1 MATTVR
7 HDIENVKTR
16 RARGRFTKLGSTSES
31 VRMALETVRANKLRS
46 GLTILGI
53 VIGVTTVIA
62 ISSIISGLNNNV
74 QNWVNSL
81 GSNVLWCYHMPVI
94 GIRPTAEML
103 ARPKLTPEDAI
114 AMRSLPHV
122 VTVNAGARHV
132 NPIFQVGVIGVKYGK
147 KQAQGTMLEGDQ
159 SVVNL
164 VTEMDFIQGRMYT
177 QSEDE
182 RAAHVVILG
191 NTTYTKLF
199 GNANAIGKEVEIEGQ
214 MFTVIG
220 VLDKLKEA
228 FGGGDN
234 PDDNRALFPLNT
246 FLHLHPEDATQSG
259 MWISVKYDSPKN
271 KDLVEDEVR
280 EMLRIRRKVKT
291 WQPDNFAVFSPDSI
305 ARLWKALT
313 GGLAIF
319 MVAVSSVGLMVG
331 GVGVMNIMLVSVT
344 ERTRE
349 IGVRKAIGATKRNIL
364 VQFTTEAITL
374 CAIGGVIGILV
385 GGIITFIVRELVTI
399 LPATMSGMWAFIG
412 FTVSLAIGLIFGIY
426 PAWKAATL
434 DPIEAL
440 RYE

>member
-1 MATTVR
+1 MATTVQNEIQR
-7 HDIENVKTR
+7 GKAR
-16 RARGRFTKLGSTSES
+16 RSRFTKLGSAGES
-31 VRMALETVRANKLRS
+31 VRMALETVRTNKLRS

-81 GSNVLWCYHMPVI
+81 GSNVLWCYHFQI
-94 GIRPTAEML
+94 GRRPTAAEL
-103 ARPKLTPEDAI
+103 ARKKLTPEDAI

-122 VTVNAGARHV
+122 VTANAGVRHV
-132 NPIFQVGVIGVKYGK
+132 NQIFQVGIIGVKYGK
-147 KQAQGTMLEGDQ
+147 KQAQGTELEGDQ
-159 SVVNL
+159 SVL
-164 VTEMDFIQGRMYT
+164 PQVTELDFNQGRMFT
-177 QSEDE
+177 ENEDQ

-191 NTTYTKLF
+191 YDTYTKLF
-199 GNANAIGKEVEIEGQ
+199 GKGNAVGKEVEIEGQ
-214 MFTVIG
+214 MFNVIG

-246 FLHLHPEDATQSG
+246 FLHLHPEDATQNG
-259 MWISVKYDSPKN
+259 VWISVKYDNPKN
-271 KDLVEDEVR
+271 KDLVEEEVR
-280 EMLRIRRKVKT
+280 ELLRIRRKVHS
-291 WQPDNFAVFSPDSI
+291 WQPDDFAIFSPDTI
-305 ARLWKALT
+305 ERLWKALT

-374 CAIGGVIGILV
+374 CAIGGVLGILI
-385 GGIITFIVRELVTI
+385 GGMITFIIRELVTI
-399 LPATMSGMWAFIG
+399 LPATMSTMWAVIG
-412 FTVSLAIGLIFGIY
+412 FTVSLAIGLVFGIY

>member
-1 MATTVR
+1 M
-7 HDIENVKTR
+7 
-16 RARGRFTKLGSTSES
+16 KLGSTGES
-31 VRMALETVRANKLRS
+31 IKMALDTVRANKLRS

-53 VIGVTTVIA
+53 VIGVTTVIT

-74 QNWVNSL
+74 QDWVNSL
-81 GSNVLWCYHMPVI
+81 GSNVLWIYHMPVI
-94 GIRPTAEML
+94 GVRPTAEML
-103 ARPKLTPEDAI
+103 ARKKLTQDDAI

-122 VTVNAGARHV
+122 IAANAGVRHV
-132 NPIFQVGVIGVKYGK
+132 NPIFQVGIIGIKYGTK
-147 KQAQGTMLEGDQ
+147 KTQGTMLEGDQ
-159 SVVNL
+159 VAVKDT
-164 VTEMDFIQGRMYT
+164 TEMSFIQGRMYT
-177 QSEDE
+177 ESEDE
-182 RAAHVVILG
+182 RAANVVILG
-191 NTTYTKLF
+191 HDAWAKLF
-199 GNANAIGKEVEIEGQ
+199 GKEDAIGKEVQIEGQ

-246 FLHLHPEDATQSG
+246 FLKLHPEDATQSG
-259 MWISVKYDSPKN
+259 MWLSVKYDDPRN
-271 KDLVEDEVR
+271 RDLVEDEVR
-280 EMLRIRRKVKT
+280 ELLRIRRKVKT
-291 WQPDNFAVFSPDSI
+291 WQPDNFAIFSPDSI
-305 ARLWKALT
+305 ARLWHELT

-349 IGVRKAIGATKRNIL
+349 IGVRKAIGATKKNIL
-364 VQFTTEAITL
+364 VQFTMEAITL
-374 CAIGGVIGILV
+374 CAIGGIIGILV
-385 GGIITFIVRELVTI
+385 GAIITLLIRLIVSA
-399 LPATMSGMWAFIG
+399 LPATMSTMWTLIG

>member
-1 MATTVR
+1 M
-7 HDIENVKTR
+7 K
-16 RARGRFTKLGSTSES
+16 FGSTGES

-53 VIGVTTVIA
+53 VIGVTTVIT

-81 GSNVLWCYHMPVI
+81 GSNVLWVYHMPVI
-94 GIRPTAEML
+94 GVRPTAAML
-103 ARPKLTPEDAI
+103 ARKKLTPQDAI
-114 AMRSLPHV
+114 ALRSLPHV

-132 NPIFQVGVIGVKYGK
+132 NPTFQVGVIGVKYGK
-147 KQAQGTMLEGDQ
+147 KQAQGTLLEGDQ
-159 SVVNL
+159 TAVAETTQL
-164 VTEMDFIQGRMYT
+164 DFLQGRMYT
-177 QSEDE
+177 QTEDQ
-182 RAAHVVILG
+182 RASHVVILG
-191 NTTYTKLF
+191 HDTWQKLF
-199 GNANAIGKEVEIEGQ
+199 GRANAIGKGVEIEGN
-214 MFTVIG
+214 MYTVIG

-246 FLHLHPEDATQSG
+246 FLQLHPEDNA
-259 MWISVKYDSPKN
+259 MWISVKYDDPKN
-271 KDLVEDEVR
+271 KDLVEEEVR
-280 EMLRIRRKVKT
+280 AMLRIRRKVRS
-291 WQPDNFAVFSPDSI
+291 WQPDDFAIFSPDTI
-305 ARLWKALT
+305 ARLWKELT

-364 VQFTTEAITL
+364 VQFTMEATTL
-374 CAIGGVIGILV
+374 CAIGGIVGVLIGA
-385 GGIITFIVRELVTI
+385 IITFLIRAIITI
-399 LPATMSGMWAFIG
+399 LPATMSPTWAMIG
-412 FTVSLAIGLIFGIY
+412 FTVSLAIGLVFGIY

>member
-1 MATTVR
+1 MATTKLQPEIQKAR
-7 HDIENVKTR
+7 TR
-16 RARGRFTKLGSTSES
+16 RSRFTRLGSTGES
-31 VRMALETVRANKLRS
+31 VRMALETVRTNKLRS

-94 GIRPTAEML
+94 GVQPTAAML
-103 ARPKLTPEDAI
+103 ARKKLTPQDAT
-114 AMRSLPHV
+114 AMRGLPHV
-122 VTVNAGARHV
+122 VTVNAGSRHV

-159 SVVNL
+159 TTVQETTSMEFL
-164 VTEMDFIQGRMYT
+164 QGRMYT
-177 QSEDE
+177 EQEDQ

-191 NTTYTKLF
+191 HDTYTKLF
-199 GNANAIGKEVEIEGQ
+199 GNGNANAIGKEVEIEGD
-214 MFTVIG
+214 MYTVIG

-246 FLHLHPEDATQSG
+246 FLSLHPEDNA
-259 MWISVKYDSPKN
+259 MWISVKYDSPQN
-271 KDLVEDEVR
+271 KDLVEEEVR
-280 EMLRIRRKVKT
+280 ELLRIRRKVKS
-291 WQPDNFAVFSPDSI
+291 WQPDDFAIFSPDTI

-374 CAIGGVIGILV
+374 CAIGGIIGIVIGA
-385 GGIITFIVRELVTI
+385 IITFLIREIVTI

-412 FTVSLAIGLIFGIY
+412 FTVSLGIGLIFGIY

>member
-1 MATTVR
+1 MATTETIR
-7 HDIENVKTR
+7 DRK
-16 RARGRFTKLGSTSES
+16 ARGGRKGMRKFGSTGES
-31 VRMALETVRANKLRS
+31 VRMALDTVRANKLRS

-53 VIGVTTVIA
+53 VIGVTTVIT

-81 GSNVLWCYHMPVI
+81 GSNVLWVYHMPVI
-94 GIRPTAEML
+94 GVRPTAAML
-103 ARPKLTPEDAI
+103 ARKKLTPQDAI
-114 AMRSLPHV
+114 ALRSLPHV
-122 VTVNAGARHV
+122 VTVNAGSRHV
-132 NPIFQVGVIGVKYGK
+132 NPIFQVGVIGVKYGTK
-147 KQAQGTMLEGDQ
+147 KAQGTLLEGDQ
-159 SVVNL
+159 AVL
-164 VTEMDFIQGRMYT
+164 AQVTELDFLQGRMYT
-177 QSEDE
+177 ETEDQ
-182 RAAHVVILG
+182 RASHVVILG
-191 NTTYTKLF
+191 HDTWQKLF
-199 GNANAIGKEVEIEGQ
+199 GNSDAIGKEVQIEGN
-214 MFTVIG
+214 MYTVIG

-246 FLHLHPEDATQSG
+246 FMQLHPEDNG
-259 MWISVKYDSPKN
+259 MWVSVKYDDPKF
-271 KDLVEDEVR
+271 KDLVEEEVR
-280 EMLRIRRKVKT
+280 GMLRIRRKVHS
-291 WQPDNFAVFSPDSI
+291 WQSDDFAIFSPDSI

-349 IGVRKAIGATKRNIL
+349 IGVRKAIGATTRNIL
-364 VQFTTEAITL
+364 VQFTVEATTL
-374 CAIGGVIGILV
+374 CAIGGVLGIVLGGILTLV
-385 GGIITFIVRELVTI
+385 IRLLITA
-399 LPATMSGMWAFIG
+399 LPATMSPTWAIIG
-412 FTVSLAIGLIFGIY
+412 FVVSLAIGLVFGIY

>member
-1 MATTVR
+1 M
-7 HDIENVKTR
+7 
-16 RARGRFTKLGSTSES
+16 KLGSTGES
-31 VRMALETVRANKLRS
+31 IRMALETVRANKLRS

-53 VIGVTTVIA
+53 VIGVTTVIT

-74 QNWVNSL
+74 QDWVDSL
-81 GSNVLWCYHMPVI
+81 GSNVLWIYHMPVI
-94 GIRPTAEML
+94 GVRPTAEML
-103 ARPKLTPEDAI
+103 ARKKLTADDAL
-114 AMRSLPHV
+114 ALSTLPHV
-122 VTVNAGARHV
+122 VTANAGVRHV
-132 NPIFQVGVIGVKYGK
+132 NPIFQVGIIGIKYGTK
-147 KQAQGTMLEGDQ
+147 KTQGTMLEGDQ
-159 SVVNL
+159 IAVKDT
-164 VTEMDFIQGRMYT
+164 TEMNFLQGRMYT
-177 QSEDE
+177 EGEDQ
-182 RAAHVVILG
+182 RAANVVILG
-191 NTTYTKLF
+191 HDAWAKLF
-199 GNANAIGKEVEIEGQ
+199 GKDDAVGKEVEIEGQ
-214 MFTVIG
+214 TFTVIG

-246 FLHLHPEDATQSG
+246 FLKLHPEDATQSG
-259 MWISVKYDSPKN
+259 MWVSVKYDDPRN
-271 KDLVEDEVR
+271 RDLVEDEVR

-291 WQPDNFAVFSPDSI
+291 WQQDDFAIFSPDSI
-305 ARLWKALT
+305 ARLWKELT

-364 VQFTTEAITL
+364 VQFTMEATTL
-374 CAIGGVIGILV
+374 CAIGGIIGILV
-385 GGIITFIVRELVTI
+385 GAILTLLIRTIVSA
-399 LPATMSGMWAFIG
+399 LPATMSTLWTVIG
-412 FTVSLAIGLIFGIY
+412 FTVSLAIGLVFGIY